1 MIDGL
6 MLTFFGEELRALLD
20 ERARHHE
27 ETARGWTSETQRTP
41 DSETDDA
48 PLLPEQICENEAE
61 RHAWRAGVLAFMR
74 DHVDAGET
82 YRLGAADL
90 EFGELLPEKPG
101 WVEQDDYEQQA
112 RIGFNLERLVKS
124 IDRLVSL
131 GVFMPG
137 RADSGREE
145 FGATRE
151 TILGET
157 DQFRT
162 SSVEVEN
169 GPEIVKIERK

>member
-1 MIDGL
+1 
-6 MLTFFGEELRALLD
+6 
-20 ERARHHE
+20 
-27 ETARGWTSETQRTP
+27 
-41 DSETDDA
+41 
-48 PLLPEQICENEAE
+48 
-61 RHAWRAGVLAFMR
+61 MR

-101 WVEQDDYEQQA
+101 WVEQDDYEQQT
-112 RIGFNLERLVKS
+112 RIAFNLERLVKS